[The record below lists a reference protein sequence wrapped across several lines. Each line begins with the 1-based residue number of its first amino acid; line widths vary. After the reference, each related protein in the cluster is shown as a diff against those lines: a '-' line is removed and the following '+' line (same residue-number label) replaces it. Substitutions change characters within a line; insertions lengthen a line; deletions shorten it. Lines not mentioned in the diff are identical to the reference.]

1 MIKVEIEIN
10 GRKIKIEADN
20 AQDIADAVK
29 VLAEKEK
36 EYVPVYPA
44 YPIYP
49 SYPEYP
55 KITWWGTVPPSNT
68 SGITTSTIKASEIDQ
83 VTWTSGYVQETQ
95 N

>member
-10 GRKIKIEADN
+10 GRKVKIQADN

-36 EYVPVYPA
+36 EYVP

-49 SYPEYP
+49 PYAPNDWTGDRFP
-55 KITWWGTVPPSNT
+55 PWPIVTRDGTADLVTMGNT
-68 SGITTSTIKASEIDQ
+68 
-83 VTWTSGYVQETQ
+83 